1 MGKYLVIHKKDF
13 QRYKVNRVRTNI
25 VLIIGYVS
33 QHKDEEWVV
42 NIVATSSK
50 MKDLIKFIKAAKE
63 KNAEHIK
70 IMERLEKQN
79 TIYSKG

>member
-1 MGKYLVIHKKDF
+1 
-13 QRYKVNRVRTNI
+13 
-25 VLIIGYVS
+25 VS